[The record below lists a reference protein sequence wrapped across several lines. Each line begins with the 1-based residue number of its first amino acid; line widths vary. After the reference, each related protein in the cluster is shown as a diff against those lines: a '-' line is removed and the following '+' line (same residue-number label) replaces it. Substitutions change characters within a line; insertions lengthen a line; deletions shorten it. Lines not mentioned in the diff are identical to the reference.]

1 MTHKNTQS
9 SQREKFDAIARELEC
24 DESEER
30 FDRALKRVAE
40 RPPPEKAKPDPKD
53 R

>member
-1 MTHKNTQS
+1 MLDNKTQADKF
-9 SQREKFDAIARELEC
+9 RELARELEC

-40 RPPPEKAKPDPKD
+40 SPPPEREDKSKKDKPAK
-53 R
+53 